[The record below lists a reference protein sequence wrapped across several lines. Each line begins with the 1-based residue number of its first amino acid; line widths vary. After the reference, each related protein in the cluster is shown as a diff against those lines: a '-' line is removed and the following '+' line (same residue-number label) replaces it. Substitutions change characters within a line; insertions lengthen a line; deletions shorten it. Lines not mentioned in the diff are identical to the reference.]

1 MKLFE
6 VKGVATLVFPNI
18 VAESADDAI
27 EKAVNTLPCEI
38 KNGAGAVC
46 FLSADDAQAEC
57 WDLMDTSNNHR
68 AELVDSIN
76 KAWNEKTNDFF
87 AIVRFLAERDSEDA
101 ILAKTDPRTACHDYC
116 QYVADDIDLET
127 ILSYCR
133 M

>member
-6 VKGVATLVFPNI
+6 VKVVATLVFPNI

-87 AIVRFLAERDSEDA
+87 AIVRFLAERDSEDT

-116 QYVADDIDLET
+116 QYIADDIDLET